1 MINAV
6 TNLAQVEP
14 QLQEQLNLVVV
25 GHVDHGKSTVI
36 GRLMADTGSLPI
48 GKLEQVRDRCARSGR
63 PFEYAFLLDALK
75 NEQAQGI
82 TIDTARC
89 FFKTAKRRYI
99 INDAPGH
106 IEFLKNM
113 VTGASRAE
121 AALLVIDAHEGIRE
135 NSRRHGYILSLLG
148 LSQLSVLINKMDL
161 VSYDQA
167 VFERVR
173 EEYCAFLADL
183 GVNPVS
189 VIPIAARDGSN
200 IATRHRGMSW
210 YDGPTVLEQVDAFDV
225 SKSKQDAPFR
235 MPLQDV
241 YKFTEEDDERRIFA
255 GSIASGRI
263 SVGSRV
269 KFLPSKKASRIA
281 SIEAF
286 SAPPAAV
293 AGAGQAVGF
302 TLSEQIYVKPG
313 ELMVRE
319 DDETTV
325 VTTRIRATVF
335 WMGRAPLITDKKYVL
350 KIGAAKVPVELREVK
365 RVVDASELASETTK
379 TQLDRHDVG
388 EVVLETTRPFACD
401 VARTLA
407 STGRFVIV
415 DHFEIAGCGV
425 VLAPVQDG
433 ESLLERRIKTRDY
446 SWASGA
452 ITRVARAQRYG
463 HQGKFILLAC
473 SEDES
478 AEVTEYSERL
488 AIKLEASLFA
498 SGRRTYYLK
507 MANLDT
513 TRGLATREEH
523 INSLGE
529 QARVLTDAGLLF
541 ISGLSQAEP
550 SELEVLRALNSPA
563 ELFLIQVG
571 KPIGAIAASLV
582 VDPNTPP
589 ETVTANI
596 VEALASEEILFDYE
610 I

>member
-75 NEQAQGI
+75 NEQSQGI

-89 FFKTAKRRYI
+89 FFKTTKRRYI

-167 VFERVR
+167 VFKRVR
-173 EEYCAFLADL
+173 DEYCAFLADL
-183 GVNPVS
+183 GVKPVS

-200 IATRHRGMSW
+200 IAVRHRGMPW
-210 YDGPTVLEQVDAFDV
+210 YDGPTVLEQVDAFNV
-225 SKSKQDAPFR
+225 SLSEQDAPFR

-241 YKFTEEDDERRIFA
+241 YKFTEAGDERRIFA
-255 GSIASGRI
+255 GSIASGRV
-263 SVGSRV
+263 SVGSKVR
-269 KFLPSKKASRIA
+269 FLPSKKASRIA

-286 SAPPAAV
+286 SAPPAAL

-302 TLSEQIYVKPG
+302 TLTEQIYVKPG
-313 ELMVRE
+313 ELIVKE
-319 DDETTV
+319 GDDSPL

-365 RVVDASELASETTK
+365 RVVDASELASESTK

-401 VARTLA
+401 IAQSLA
-407 STGRFVIV
+407 ATGRFVIV
-415 DHFEIAGCGV
+415 DHYEIAGCGV
-425 VLAPVQDG
+425 VLGPVQDG
-433 ESLLERRIKTRDY
+433 ESLLERRVKRRDY
-446 SWASGA
+446 AWASGA
-452 ITRVARAQRYG
+452 VTRAARAQRYG
-463 HQGKFILLAC
+463 HQGKFILFA
-473 SEDES
+473 SAEDES
-478 AEVTEYSERL
+478 PEVAAASERL
-488 AIKLEASLFA
+488 ATQLEASLFA
-498 SGRRTYYLK
+498 SDRRTYYLK
-507 MANLDT
+507 VANLDT

-523 INSLGE
+523 INALGE

-541 ISGLSQAEP
+541 ISSLSQAEE
-550 SELEVLRALNSPA
+550 SELDVLRALNSPA

-571 KPIGAIAASLV
+571 KPIGAVAPSLV
-582 VDPNTPP
+582 IDPHAAA
-589 ETVTANI
+589 EAITAN
-596 VEALASEEILFDYE
+596 VVAALTSEEILFDYE